1 MKMKPFVILVQLL
14 FAGILFFSCNESEII
29 DNSLP
34 IRSELPLCRYTYSS
48 LDSANKEAVNDLLRR
63 DAIVIRSEAD
73 LEDCLNEIE
82 NFYDKDFRE
91 KYPEYTSVDFSKH
104 TMIVHYFGDPYYPV
118 NFISSKSYF
127 YDRDHVSDLHKSE
140 NYSYYYLQCR
150 NYYSESTV
158 SDEKRPLI
166 YISGIVVDKIPDNEK
181 VTSVV
186 SFGLTPPKE

>member
-1 MKMKPFVILVQLL
+1 MKRFVLLMQLL

-34 IRSELPLCRYTYSS
+34 IRSELPLCRYTFNSI
-48 LDSANKEAVNDLLRR
+48 DSANKEDVNDLLGRG
-63 DAIVIRSEAD
+63 AIVIRSETD

-91 KYPEYTSVDFSKH
+91 KYPEYTSVDFSKY
-104 TMIVHYFGDPYYPV
+104 TMIVHYFWDPYYPV

-140 NYSYYYLQCR
+140 DYSYYYLQRR

-181 VTSVV
+181 VTCIV